1 MRFDQFKIRMDK
13 DWLEE
18 RLKKPFVR
26 ERVPPSLSSAPV
38 EKAPTYAKMP

>member
-13 DWLEE
+13 DWLEQ

-26 ERVPPSLSSAPV
+26 ER
-38 EKAPTYAKMP
+38 